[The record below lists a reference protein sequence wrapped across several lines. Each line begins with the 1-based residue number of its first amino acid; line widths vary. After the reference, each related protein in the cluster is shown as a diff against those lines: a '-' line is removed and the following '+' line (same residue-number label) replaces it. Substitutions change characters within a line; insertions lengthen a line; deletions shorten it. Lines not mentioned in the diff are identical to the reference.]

1 MAYQEGTAAGLD
13 DLQRKLASFIC
24 GIGASGATG
33 FTGTG
38 NGTLVK
44 AGDFPFL
51 AGTGCTPLTVTETW
65 TITCI
70 TAAANGGTFSV
81 VGSVS
86 GAQANAVVGTPYD
99 NGKIAFTINDGT
111 TDFTV
116 GAAFTIATTQ
126 GPASAEGCAWE
137 YLGRDSSGTG
147 WPWFRGK
154 GLSGT
159 ENIYFGMFA
168 YSDPGSGI
176 YNLWL
181 SGSTTFNSSA
191 VTAAQPGV
199 SPTITACLWNGSM
212 PFFFS
217 VNGQRIVGVA
227 KVSTRYSSFYA
238 GKMLPYG
245 TPTEY
250 GYPYYLGATSG
261 NPLTSWTTTRGDA
274 RSFADPGVGAGVL
287 YFPSGV
293 WRTVNNYADNL
304 GAEGQYGPGL
314 QSAHIWP
321 YSTENIAAG
330 TDLRLRE
337 LRDNVDG
344 TYTLLPLVIL
354 STSQEPGVMGELD
367 NAFYVSGFG
376 NDSENLVT
384 VGGDDYKVFQN
395 FFRTNRWDFF
405 ALKME

>member
-1 MAYQEGTAAGLD
+1 MAYQEGTATGLD

-24 GIGASGATG
+24 GIGSSGATG

-51 AGTGCTPLTVTETW
+51 ADTGCTALTITETW

-81 VGSVS
+81 VGSVT
-86 GAQANAVVGTPYD
+86 GAQANAVVGTAYN

-111 TDFTV
+111 VDFTV
-116 GAAFTIATTQ
+116 GAQFTIATTR
-126 GPASAEGCAWE
+126 GAMATAGNAWE
-137 YLGRDSSGTG
+137 YLGQDNGGTG

-159 ENIYFGMFA
+159 ESIYFGMFA
-168 YSDPGSGI
+168 YFLPGSGVF
-176 YNLWL
+176 NLWL
-181 SGSTTFNSSA
+181 ASSTSFNSVA
-191 VTAAQPGV
+191 DNAAQPGR
-199 SPTITACLWNGSM
+199 SPTVAWCMHDSSM
-212 PFFFS
+212 PFFFAA
-217 VNGQRIVGVA
+217 NGQRIIGVS
-227 KVSTRYSSFYA
+227 KVSTRYPSFYA
-238 GKMLPYG
+238 GKILPYG
-245 TPTEY
+245 TPAEY
-250 GYPYYLGATSG
+250 GYPYYLAATSG
-261 NPLTSWTTTRGDA
+261 SLSTNVASTAGNS
-274 RSFADPGVGAGVL
+274 RSFADPGQNAAHL

-293 WRTVNNYADNL
+293 WRAVTNYVDSG
-304 GAEGQYGPGL
+304 GAESSLGTTGP
-314 QSAHIWP
+314 HIWP
-321 YSTENIAAG
+321 YAAESMANA

-344 TYTLLPLVIL
+344 SYTLLPLVIV
-354 STSQEPGVMGELD
+354 STTPEAGVLGELD

-376 NDSENLVT
+376 NAAENTVT
-384 VGGDDYKVFQN
+384 VGGVDHKVFQN
-395 FFRTNRWDFF
+395 LFRTNRWDYF

>member
-1 MAYQEGTAAGLD
+1 MAYQEGTATGLD

-24 GIGASGATG
+24 GIGSSGATG

-99 NGKIAFTINDGT
+99 NGKLAFTINDGT

-116 GAAFTIATTQ
+116 GAQFTIATTQ
-126 GPASAEGCAWE
+126 GLAAAEGCAWE
-137 YLGRDSSGTG
+137 YLGRDAGGTG

-159 ENIYFGMFA
+159 ESIYFGMFA
-168 YSDPGSGI
+168 YFLPGSDVF
-176 YNLWL
+176 NLWL
-181 SGSTTFNSSA
+181 GSSTTFNSVADNAS
-191 VTAAQPGV
+191 QPGR
-199 SPTITACLWNGSM
+199 SPTVAWCLWDSAT
-212 PFFFS
+212 PYFFA
-217 VNGQRIVGVA
+217 VNGQRIVGVT

-238 GKMLPYG
+238 GKILPYG

-250 GYPYYLGATSG
+250 GYPFYLAATSSG
-261 NPLTSWTTTRGDA
+261 LSTSWTTTRGDS
-274 RSFADPGVGAGVL
+274 RSFADPGQGAAYL
-287 YFPSGV
+287 YFPSGA
-293 WRTVNNYADNL
+293 WRAVVNYSDGGGSEQAF
-304 GAEGQYGPGL
+304 GVGQP
-314 QSAHIWP
+314 SPHIWP
-321 YSTENIAAG
+321 YAAESLAAN
-330 TDLRLRE
+330 TDTRLRE
-337 LRDNVDG
+337 LRENVDG
-344 TYTLLPLVIL
+344 SYTLLPLIIV
-354 STSQEPGVMGELD
+354 SNTPEVGVMGELD
-367 NAFYVSGFG
+367 NVFYVSGFG
-376 NDSENLVT
+376 NASENTVT
-384 VGGDDYKVFQN
+384 AGGDDHKVFQN
-395 FFRTNRWDFF
+395 LFRTSRWDYF